1 MLQPTE
7 VMLVNDSTTTDT
19 VEDARRCAVGLLRD
33 LASTLEQ
40 APAALAADALIA
52 LSKTLVELE
61 RLSEKVLPPIALA
74 R

>member
-1 MLQPTE
+1 
-7 VMLVNDSTTTDT
+7 MLVNDSPTTDA

-40 APAALAADALIA
+40 APPGRAADALIA

-61 RLSEKVLPPIALA
+61 RIGEQVLPTSAVA

>member
-1 MLQPTE
+1 MLHGTE
-7 VMLVNDSTTTDT
+7 VTLVIDSPTSNA

-33 LASTLEQ
+33 LASTLEE
-40 APAALAADALIA
+40 APPNRAADALIA

-61 RLSEKVLPPIALA
+61 RLGEQVLPQTAVA